1 MESNNH
7 VINPDKLNRY
17 QTLLLIQTDLE
28 QKQQKLSYKFL
39 FYLISIPM
47 IMQSICYFFVFF
59 TGPDNLNIDLFV
71 KAFQYLYFGSLLY
84 FICIPLI
91 LFVFIFDYC
100 YKTIQRSVIQYCIA
114 KSSNPQDV
122 INVFNE
128 ILKNTQAKSILD
140 VNIRTAV
147 KVIKL
152 EKEKIE
158 LDNMIASINQIKK

>member
-7 VINPDKLNRY
+7 IINLDKLNRY
-17 QTLLLIQTDLE
+17 QTLLLIQTYLE

-59 TGPDNLNIDLFV
+59 IRPDVSKIDLFM
-71 KAFQYLYFGSLLY
+71 KAFEYLYFGSLLY

-91 LFVFIFDYC
+91 LFVFIFDY
-100 YKTIQRSVIQYCIA
+100 YFTTIQRSVIQDCIA

-122 INVFNE
+122 MNVFNE
-128 ILKNTQAKSILD
+128 ILKNTKAKSILD

-147 KVIKL
+147 KMIKI

-158 LDNMIASINQIKK
+158 LDSVISSINQI

>member
-1 MESNNH
+1 MESNNNI
-7 VINPDKLNRY
+7 INSDKLNRY
-17 QTLLLIQTDLE
+17 QTLLLIQTYLE

-59 TGPDNLNIDLFV
+59 IRPDGLKLDLFE
-71 KAFQYLYFGSLLY
+71 KAFEYLYFGSLLY

-91 LFVFIFDYC
+91 LFVFIFDYF
-100 YKTIQRSVIQYCIA
+100 YKTIQRSVIQDCIA

-122 INVFNE
+122 MNVFNE
-128 ILKNTQAKSILD
+128 ILKITKAKSIFD

-147 KVIKL
+147 KIIKV

-158 LDNMIASINQIKK
+158 LDGVISSINQM

>member
-1 MESNNH
+1 MEPNQI
-7 VINPDKLNRY
+7 INSDKLKRY
-17 QTLLLIQTDLE
+17 QTLLLIQTYLE
-28 QKQQKLSYKFL
+28 QKQQKMSYKFL

-59 TGPDNLNIDLFV
+59 IRPDGSKLDLLE
-71 KAFQYLYFGSLLY
+71 KAFEYLYFGSLLY

-91 LFVFIFDYC
+91 LFVFIFDYF
-100 YKTIQRSVIQYCIA
+100 YKTIQHSVIQDCIA

-128 ILKNTQAKSILD
+128 ILKNTKAKSILD
-140 VNIRTAV
+140 VNIRTAL
-147 KVIKL
+147 KMIKL

-158 LDNMIASINQIKK
+158 LDGVISSINQM

>member
-1 MESNNH
+1 MKSNNNI
-7 VINPDKLNRY
+7 INSDKLNRY
-17 QTLLLIQTDLE
+17 QTLLLIQTYLE

-59 TGPDNLNIDLFV
+59 IRPDVSKVDLLT
-71 KAFQYLYFGSLLY
+71 KAFEYLYFGSLLY
-84 FICIPLI
+84 FIFIPFI
-91 LFVFIFDYC
+91 LFVFIFDYF
-100 YKTIQRSVIQYCIA
+100 YKTIQQSVIQDCIA

-122 INVFNE
+122 MNVFNE
-128 ILKNTQAKSILD
+128 ILKITKAKSIFD

-147 KVIKL
+147 KIIKV

-158 LDNMIASINQIKK
+158 LDGVISSINQM